1 MAAWNLKQEVTVGHF
16 GTLLSLQTEKEEGMK
31 SLMNTSTIL
40 SEAS

>member
-1 MAAWNLKQEVTVGHF
+1 MAAWNLKQEVPVGHF
-16 GTLLSLQTEKEEGMK
+16 GTLLSLQTEKYEVMK